1 VRRIGVYAAIA
12 AVVIAVTGAGFS
24 AIFDGPGGRHAVVV
38 SAVTALVV
46 QVAAFAVAW
55 RLRGWNFLGAWGLGA
70 AIRFVAIVVYAFVGL
85 RIWSLD
91 PTPALLSL
99 VTFFFLSTLA
109 EPWLLRSPVPSP

>member
-1 VRRIGVYAAIA
+1 MKRIATYAGIA
-12 AVVIAVTGAGFS
+12 AVVIAVTGAGFA
-24 AIFDGPGGRHAVVV
+24 AIFPGPGERLAVEV

-46 QVAAFAVAW
+46 QVVAFAVAW
-55 RLRGWNFLGAWGLGA
+55 RLRGWNLVGAWGLGA

-85 RIWSLD
+85 RIWALD

-109 EPWLLRSPVPSP
+109 EPWLLRSPVPSL